1 MYVNSQGGFTEMKQK
16 ELTLSEIQQGSFQ
29 ILLKLREIFQANHWT
44 YYLAYGTL
52 LGAIRHN
59 GFIPWDD
66 DIDIQMPR
74 KDYEEF
80 VKYCIEN
87 REKLLPFELMHYK
100 ANPKYIYSLAR
111 FSDSR
116 YSLHYKNVKDYGL
129 GLFVD
134 IYPLDN
140 AYPQDEAWRNEARSM
155 IYTVT
160 RWGNGSDNPIRNL
173 SKKILRP
180 FFYHKQGVR
189 NQTGLI
195 QKHDLLAQKHNG
207 DPLEYL
213 DCVLWEEL
221 DRKPYRAEWFRK
233 GVLHEFNGQL
243 FNIPENYDAILKQ
256 SYGDYMKLPPKEE
269 QIAHHF
275 YSAFPKEDK

>member
-1 MYVNSQGGFTEMKQK
+1 MKTK
-16 ELTLSEIQQGSFQ
+16 ELTLNEIQQGSFEV
-29 ILLKLREIFQANHWT
+29 LLKFKAICNDHRWT

-52 LGAIRHN
+52 LGAIRHK

-80 VKYCIEN
+80 IQYCLEN
-87 REKLLPFELMHYK
+87 KRKILPFQLMHYK
-100 ANPKYIYSLAR
+100 TNQKYIYSLAR

-129 GLFVD
+129 GLFID

-140 AYPQDEAWRNEARSM
+140 ACPQDEAWRKQVRSM

-160 RWGNGSDNPIRNL
+160 RWGNGSDDSLRNL
-173 SKKILRP
+173 VKKILRP
-180 FFYHKQGVR
+180 ICYRKYGVK
-189 NQTGLI
+189 NQIGLI
-195 QKHDLLAQKHNG
+195 QKHDLLAQKHDN

-213 DCVLWEEL
+213 DCVLWEEM
-221 DRKPYRAEWFRK
+221 DRPPYKAEWFQK
-233 GVLHEFNGQL
+233 GIPHEFNGQF
-243 FNIPENYDAILKQ
+243 FNVPTNYDAILKQ

-269 QIAHHF
+269 QIPHHF
-275 YSAFPKEDK
+275 YSAYRKENK